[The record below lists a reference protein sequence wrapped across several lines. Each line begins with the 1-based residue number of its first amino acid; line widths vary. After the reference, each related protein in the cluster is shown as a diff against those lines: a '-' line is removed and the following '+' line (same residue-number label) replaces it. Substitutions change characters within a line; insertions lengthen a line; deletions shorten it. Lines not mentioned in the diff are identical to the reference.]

1 MYLNRI
7 LSAAL
12 SAALL
17 LAFPL
22 SAQNGSASVEGVVR
36 AQDGASALSGA
47 TVEVVGAS
55 LGVLTD
61 EAGRY
66 ALRGISAGT
75 ISLRFTRMGYTTLT
89 KTVTLDGSDTMVVDA
104 QLGTGPIRLDPMRV
118 LLKRTRMVGDPIG
131 ALEVPGAAHVL
142 VAEDMDAPA
151 FVFDNVHDFLRQV
164 PGVNVQEED
173 GFGLRPNIGLR
184 GTGADRS
191 SKITL
196 MEDGVL
202 IAPAPYAAPAA
213 YYLPGRGKDGGFGG
227 SEGVESGTVRP
238 AHDRWGAQ
246 PRVRK
251 HP

>member
-75 ISLRFTRMGYTTLT
+75 I
-89 KTVTLDGSDTMVVDA
+89 
-104 QLGTGPIRLDPMRV
+104 
-118 LLKRTRMVGDPIG
+118 
-131 ALEVPGAAHVL
+131 
-142 VAEDMDAPA
+142 
-151 FVFDNVHDFLRQV
+151 
-164 PGVNVQEED
+164 
-173 GFGLRPNIGLR
+173 
-184 GTGADRS
+184 
-191 SKITL
+191 
-196 MEDGVL
+196 
-202 IAPAPYAAPAA
+202 
-213 YYLPGRGKDGGFGG
+213 
-227 SEGVESGTVRP
+227 
-238 AHDRWGAQ
+238 
-246 PRVRK
+246 
-251 HP
+251 